1 MDISL
6 HMKHIYSA
14 MRVTMVSWRA
24 RERCP
29 EATLMLSCSF
39 TPSAVLA
46 VLPLVL
52 SPRELIPLL
61 LGGPVCAC

>member
-1 MDISL
+1 MMSQG
-6 HMKHIYSA
+6 
-14 MRVTMVSWRA
+14 MV
-24 RERCP
+24 CK
-29 EATLMLSCSF
+29 ATLMLSCSF

-46 VLPLVL
+46 ALPLVL